1 MPITIT
7 DEKTIWMAQ
16 DLANIIDDTP
26 AAAVDLA
33 VRDRVAII
41 HLDRARAAVRREA
54 HTLTDEERDAKLVDI
69 TNRYIKER
77 PPAPH
82 ERGLPPYT
90 GRGLAPYEN
99 YDRV

>member
-7 DEKTIWMAQ
+7 DEKTIWMVK

-33 VRDRVAII
+33 VRDWLADERA
-41 HLDRARAAVRREA
+41 DNARAAIRREA
-54 HTLTDEERDAKLVDI
+54 HTLTDEEFYAKLNAISD
-69 TNRYIKER
+69 RYRKER
-77 PPAPH
+77 PTAPH

-90 GRGLAPYEN
+90 GLGLAPYED
-99 YDRV
+99 YDSV

>member
-33 VRDRVAII
+33 VRGRLADERVY
-41 HLDRARAAVRREA
+41 RARKAVRRMA
-54 HTLTDEERDAKLVDI
+54 HTLTEEEFYAKLSAI
-69 TNRYIKER
+69 TDRYRKER

-82 ERGLPPYT
+82 ERGRPPYT
-90 GRGLAPYEN
+90 GLGLAPYED

>member
-33 VRDRVAII
+33 IRDWLADERV
-41 HLDRARAAVRREA
+41 DNARAAVRREA
-54 HTLTDEERDAKLVDI
+54 HALTDEERDAKLVAI
-69 TNRYIKER
+69 TNRYIKES

-82 ERGLPPYT
+82 ERGRPPYT
-90 GRGLAPYEN
+90 GLGLAPYED